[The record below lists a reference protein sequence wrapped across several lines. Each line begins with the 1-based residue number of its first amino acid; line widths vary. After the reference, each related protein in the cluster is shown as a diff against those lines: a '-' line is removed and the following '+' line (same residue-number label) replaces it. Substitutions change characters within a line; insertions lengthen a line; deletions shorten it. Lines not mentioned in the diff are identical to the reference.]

1 MTNLSVSNLTNSQ
14 ETTNITSDG
23 QAINVPLKVSYIFT
37 IIFNSITC
45 PITVVLNV
53 LVIIAVKRKPR
64 LQSYAN
70 ILLACLAV
78 TDALTG
84 LLVQPTF
91 IIWKMF
97 QLFGGIN
104 TDIIR
109 PLHLVLMTAVTL
121 SSVLHL
127 MLVTCEIAIKY
138 TLVYPS
144 LVSTQKIK
152 VAVIASWFLLY
163 VVQSLDGLFSIRYL
177 MKVSRTK
184 LARW

>member
-23 QAINVPLKVSYIFT
+23 QAINVPLNVSYIFT

-91 IIWKMF
+91 II
-97 QLFGGIN
+97 
-104 TDIIR
+104 
-109 PLHLVLMTAVTL
+109 
-121 SSVLHL
+121 
-127 MLVTCEIAIKY
+127 
-138 TLVYPS
+138 
-144 LVSTQKIK
+144 
-152 VAVIASWFLLY
+152 
-163 VVQSLDGLFSIRYL
+163 
-177 MKVSRTK
+177 
-184 LARW
+184 